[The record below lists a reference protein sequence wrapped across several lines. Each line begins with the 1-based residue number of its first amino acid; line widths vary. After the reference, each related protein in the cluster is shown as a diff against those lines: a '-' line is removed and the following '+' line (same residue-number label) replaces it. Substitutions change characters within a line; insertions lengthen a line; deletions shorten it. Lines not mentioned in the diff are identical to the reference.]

1 MYAQAVK
8 LKIMNKKVQIIS
20 LLCLGISQVA
30 FSQIKEEKLILDRK
44 REPEVRKIEKKKT
57 SVETIKNYPPEEKSQ
72 NPVNYNLTNVPAA
85 SDFATSTIEG
95 EDISPKLGSDY
106 QDNYLQFGMGNFGK
120 VLFDGNVSY
129 ILESKT
135 EVGADAHVL
144 STSGLKGD
152 YPWDSNSS
160 RVDLGAFLNSYGEK
174 GKFNATA
181 GFGSHDYNYYGIYAL
196 QPDANTNLKQQVQNI
211 TLNGYYDHYSNEIL
225 NDIRLKTSFLSDKFD
240 AKETYGGLDLNLSK
254 HGMNFP
260 LEGVKLHADL
270 GLGLETLDTAF
281 ELLSQNNSNFIEGY
295 AEPKLSFYRGKSYLM
310 IGSGFSFLNSKTQN
324 NLLAES
330 TSRSKTYWFPRA
342 EIFFAGSEM
351 ANLYLGVDGGLQ
363 HNSYASMLQENPY
376 LVSDQVIR
384 PTETKYRVYFG
395 IRGDISQDLKYDVSA
410 GFAKVNDILF
420 YRSNGLFT
428 PENTLNRP
436 AYDFANTFSA
446 TYDNGSVNEVKASL
460 QYFPLENL
468 VLDGNVNYNFYRLN
482 NFEDILNK
490 PLIRAELGAKYTLL
504 DKKLLLGFK
513 GLFAGEQKTNY
524 FAVEQDPLVPDNFE
538 VTEFMDGK
546 VKGFADLNLSVE
558 YKAHRN
564 VSVFVMGNNL
574 LNNSYESH
582 NAYRV
587 LGAQFLAGLKVTF

>member
-1 MYAQAVK
+1 
-8 LKIMNKKVQIIS
+8 MNKKVQIIS
-20 LLCLGISQVA
+20 LLFLGISQVA

-57 SVETIKNYPPEEKSQ
+57 SVETIKNYPPEEKAQ
-72 NPVNYNLTNVPAA
+72 NPVTYNLTNVPAA
-85 SDFATSTIEG
+85 SDFTTSTIEG

-129 ILESKT
+129 LLESKT

-144 STSGLKGD
+144 STSGLKED

-160 RVDLGAFLNSYGEK
+160 RVDLGAYLNSYGEK
-174 GKFNATA
+174 GKFNANA

-211 TLNGYYDHYSNEIL
+211 TLSGYYDHYSNEIL
-225 NDIRLKTSFLSDKFD
+225 NDVRLKTSFLSDKFD

-260 LEGVKLHADL
+260 LDGVKLHADL
-270 GLGLETLDTAF
+270 GLGLETLDTN
-281 ELLSQNNSNFIEGY
+281 LEGY

-310 IGSGFSFLNSKTQN
+310 IGSGFSFLNGKTRD
-324 NLLAES
+324 NLLTE
-330 TSRSKTYWFPRA
+330 TVTTSKTYWFPRA
-342 EIFFAGSEM
+342 EIFFAGSEK

-363 HNSYASMLQENPY
+363 HNSYASMLRDNPY

-395 IRGDISQDLKYDVSA
+395 IRGDISQDLKYDLSA

-420 YRSNGLFT
+420 YRSNGLFS
-428 PENTLNRP
+428 PDNTLDRA

-460 QYFPLENL
+460 QYFPFENL
-468 VLDGNVNYNFYRLN
+468 VVDGNINYNFFRLN
-482 NFEDILNK
+482 NYEDILNT
-490 PLIRAELGAKYTLL
+490 PLIRAELGAKYSLL
-504 DKKLLLGFK
+504 DKRLLLGFK
-513 GLFAGEQKTNY
+513 GFFAGDQKTNY
-524 FAVEQDPLVPDNFE
+524 FSVEPDDLQPANFE
-538 VTEFMDGK
+538 VTEYMDGK
-546 VKGFADLNLSVE
+546 VSGYADLNISAE

-574 LNNSYESH
+574 LNNRYQSH

-587 LGAQFLAGLKVTF
+587 LGAQFLGGLKVTF